1 MDERSDNECND
12 VLPGRTIVAVLLIAA
27 ITGAS
32 ATIAAFL
39 ILRRLD
45 F

>member
-12 VLPGRTIVAVLLIAA
+12 VLPGRTIVTVLAISA
-27 ITGAS
+27 ITFVC